1 MTESDLAAESRI
13 NIKDVPEQ
21 ISRIFFGQGSNR
33 PSYTDD
39 SYGSPDFGF
48 STNPLLYRGETLRKF
63 LPPISVGAGYTDDIF
78 LLIKLGQAALII
90 FMIFATIAVLFM
102 LSLCCTSIF
111 NITNNKRREDQV
123 HPAPFVLSN
132 LVMKY

>member
-48 STNPLLYRGETLRKF
+48 STNPLLYGGETVRKV
-63 LPPISVGAGYTDDIF
+63 LPPISVPPGYVDDIF

-102 LSLCCTSIF
+102 LTLCCTSIF

-132 LVMKY
+132 LVVKY